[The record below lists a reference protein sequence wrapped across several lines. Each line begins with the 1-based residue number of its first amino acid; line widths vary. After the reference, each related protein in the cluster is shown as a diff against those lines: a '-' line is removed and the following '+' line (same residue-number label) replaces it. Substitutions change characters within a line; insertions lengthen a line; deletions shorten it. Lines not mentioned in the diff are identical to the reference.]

1 MTTWVLLRGLMR
13 ERRHWGVFPA
23 VLADSLPPGTTV
35 LTPDLP
41 GNGSLSGMDS
51 PVSIAAM
58 VAFCRAQLREQGHAP
73 PYHLCALSLGGMVA
87 VEWSARH
94 PAEIAAAVLINTS
107 MRPFSP
113 FYRRLRWQNYG
124 RLARLLCC
132 AAPRQEALVLRL
144 TSAMAAGGPGL
155 LADWLRYRRDCPIT
169 RCNALR
175 QLLAAARYRAPRRVP
190 VPPLLVLAGAAD
202 RLVDPRCSRELADAW
217 QTGRAVHPL
226 AGHDLPLDDGQ
237 WVGAQIGAWLADSGR
252 GRG

>member
-13 ERRHWGVFPA
+13 ERRHWGAFPDL
-23 VLADSLPPGTTV
+23 LAASLPAGTTV

-41 GNGSLSGMDS
+41 GNGSLFDRDS

-73 PYHLCALSLGGMVA
+73 PYHVCALSLGGMVA

-94 PAEIAAAVLINTS
+94 PDEIAAAVLINTS

-124 RLARLLCC
+124 QLARLLCC
-132 AAPRQEALVLRL
+132 APPRQEALVWRL

-155 LADWLRYRRDCPIT
+155 LAEWLRYRREHPVT
-169 RCNALR
+169 RRNALR
-175 QLLAAARYRAPRRVP
+175 QLLAAARYRAPRQRP
-190 VPPLLVLAGAAD
+190 APPLLVLAGAGD
-202 RLVDPRCSRELADAW
+202 RLVDPRCSLALADAW
-217 QTGRAVHPL
+217 QAGRAVHRL
-226 AGHDLPLDDGQ
+226 AGHDLPLDDGR
-237 WVGAQIGAWLADSGR
+237 WVVSQIGAWLAESG
-252 GRG
+252 